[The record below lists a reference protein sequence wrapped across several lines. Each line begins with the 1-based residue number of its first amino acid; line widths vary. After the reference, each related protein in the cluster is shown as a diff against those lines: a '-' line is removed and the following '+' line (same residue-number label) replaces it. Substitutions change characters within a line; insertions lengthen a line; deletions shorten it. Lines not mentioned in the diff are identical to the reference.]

1 MKILVVED
9 ARLVAPMLQRHLHR
23 MSYQDVVIVESAE
36 EALENLKEN
45 GFGLML
51 VDWSLPGMSGV
62 ELVKELRAGEK
73 YRHLPIIMV
82 TGYSKREEVVEALQA
97 GIDDYLIK
105 PFHYK
110 TLEKKLRQLPGI
122 RGLDG

>member
-9 ARLVAPMLQRHLHR
+9 VRLIALALQRHLHR
-23 MSYQDVVIVESAE
+23 LGYQDVVIVESAE

-73 YRHLPIIMV
+73 YRHLPIMV
-82 TGYSKREEVVEALQA
+82 TGHSKREAVVEALQA
-97 GIDDYLIK
+97 GVDDYLVK
-105 PFHYK
+105 PVYYK
-110 TLEKKLRQLPGI
+110 TLEKKLRQLLGI
-122 RGLDG
+122 QGL